1 MGMIYQR
8 GNVWWIKYY
17 RNGRYYR
24 ESTKTTKKMVAQ
36 KLLERREG
44 EIAQG
49 KMPSILFEKVTFEE
63 LAEDFVRDYRI
74 NQKRSLTKAERS
86 VNHLKRFFENYK
98 ATQIVTSR
106 INEYVEIRLEEEA
119 ANATINRELAALK
132 RMLNMGTKQTPP
144 LVDRVPHIPMLRE
157 NNVRKGFFEHEDF
170 LKLRET
176 LPEYLRDFITFGYK
190 TGWRIS
196 EIQNLTWNQ
205 VDMALGIVRLEVGES
220 KNDEG
225 RIVYLDEELKAVFNR
240 QWERRKRRRKLCSY
254 VFPNRDGTDR
264 MIDIR
269 SAWYAACKEAG
280 IGRRLFHDFRRTAV
294 RNMVRA
300 GIPERVAMMISGHK
314 TRSVFDRYN
323 IVSDQDL
330 KMAAARHANYLDSLR
345 GHNLGTI
352 CLFPE
357 KKGSTQ

>member
-63 LAEDFVRDYRI
+63 LAEDFLRDYRI
-74 NQKRSLTKAERS
+74 NQKKSLARAERS

-106 INEYVEIRLEEEA
+106 INEYVEMRLNEEA

-132 RMLNMGTKQTPP
+132 RMLNIGAKQTPP
-144 LVDRVPHIPMLRE
+144 IVDRIPHIPMLRE
-157 NNVRKGFFEHEDF
+157 NNIRKGFFEHGDF
-170 LKLRET
+170 INLREV
-176 LPEYLRDFITFGYK
+176 LPEYLRGFITFGYK

-196 EIQNLTWNQ
+196 EIETLTWSQ
-205 VDMALGIVRLEVGES
+205 VDLDLGIVRLEVGES

-225 RIVYLDEELKAVFNR
+225 RTVYLDEELKAVFNQ
-240 QWERRKRRRKLCSY
+240 QWERRKRKGKLCPY
-254 VFPNRDGTDR
+254 VFTNEDGTDR
-264 MIDIR
+264 IWDIR
-269 SAWYAACKEAG
+269 GPGMQPVQRPASASV
-280 IGRRLFHDFRRTAV
+280 FST
-294 RNMVRA
+294 
-300 GIPERVAMMISGHK
+300 ISGEQQ
-314 TRSVFDRYN
+314 F
-323 IVSDQDL
+323 
-330 KMAAARHANYLDSLR
+330 
-345 GHNLGTI
+345 GT
-352 CLFPE
+352 
-357 KKGSTQ
+357 